1 LGDERLF
8 AGHLPNEEEV
18 RLDEKRIDW
27 AHVVSHCG
35 ETTTRGGQK
44 IVEMLGSSAST
55 ISGCEEAGCG
65 VKAR

>member
-1 LGDERLF
+1 MGDERLF
-8 AGHLPNEEEV
+8 AGHSPNEEEEV
-18 RLDEKRIDW
+18 RLDEKRINW

-44 IVEMLGSSAST
+44 IVEMLGSGASA
-55 ISGCEEAGCG
+55 ISGCEEAEC